1 MQSFR
6 PITLLVSDEVGE
18 TDKDKGKGRSQIC
31 CEAGSHKQNS
41 SPASAPPTK
50 ADHKHQA
57 LPTASVN
64 SNEWKRLWE
73 FKTQC
78 KNFEV
83 TFELSNLSF

>member
-1 MQSFR
+1 MRSVRQIR
-6 PITLLVSDEVGE
+6 T
-18 TDKDKGKGRSQIC
+18 KGR
-31 CEAGSHKQNS
+31 AVHR
-41 SPASAPPTK
+41 SAAKLVAVNRTPLLHLCPLTK